1 MKTKYLFPLLLV
13 MTAARALWV
22 LTHEVAPSE
31 AYYWM
36 CSHPMRLSPG
46 YFDGPAGTAFLVWAF
61 GGNFEMARLFWPVL
75 GFFSSCTAWLF
86 ARRVYDATVAGWCV
100 VFLNL
105 LPVFNM
111 ASVAVGPLM
120 PALVSVLAGLV
131 FARVAWDGARWAWL
145 GAGVFFGVALLFRYE
160 AILVPAGLV
169 AAALSSVRHRT
180 RADIFGLIVVALCCV
195 LALLPALFWNASLEW
210 IPVAG
215 GTWKTAWEFRPV
227 PFLESLAGFAMAF
240 AAPVFAAVLISLV
253 YLIRNARRH
262 GRAAFILAAC
272 GPAWA
277 WAFYTVLRGGDA
289 VAAGV
294 VGVVPLA
301 AFAISSMRKHR
312 LAKPVGALVAAVAL
326 LASCYVLWAGARVPW
341 KLVAM
346 QLRDAARDLPA
357 SEGGGFF
364 IAEDADQ
371 AAVLGYFLRGEG
383 GGYCPPVFVPESPD
397 LSSQFGLWP
406 SYADFVESDRVADEY
421 YQEQK
426 GVNPFMGRNAI
437 FLGYELPQTI
447 KGAFQEVQPL
457 RKVTTP
463 DGRELTIYMCL
474 GYQTLPL

>member
-1 MKTKYLFPLLLV
+1 MKTKYLFPLLLLV
-13 MTAARALWV
+13 TAGRAAWV
-22 LTHEVAPSE
+22 LTHEVAPGA

-36 CSHPMRLSPG
+36 CSQRLAAG
-46 YFDGPAGTAFLVWAF
+46 YFDGPAGTAFLVRAF
-61 GGNFEMARLFWPVL
+61 GENFEMARIFWPVL

-86 ARRVYDATVAGWCV
+86 ARRIYDATVAGWCV

-105 LPVFNM
+105 LPVFNT
-111 ASVAVGPLM
+111 ASVVVGPLM

-131 FARVAWDGARWAWL
+131 FGRVAWDGARWAWL

-160 AILVPAGLV
+160 AVLVPAGLV
-169 AAALSSVRHRT
+169 LAALSTVRHRT
-180 RADIFGLIVVALCCV
+180 PADIFGLLVIVACCV
-195 LALLPALFWNASLEW
+195 LALLPALIWNASLEW

-227 PFLESLAGFAMAF
+227 PFLESLAGFSMAF
-240 AAPVFAAVLISLV
+240 SVPVFAAVLISLV
-253 YLIRNARRH
+253 YVVRNARRH

-277 WAFYTVLRGGDA
+277 WALYILLRGGDA
-289 VAAGV
+289 VAAGLF
-294 VGVVPLA
+294 GIVPLA
-301 AFAISSMRKHR
+301 AFAISSIRKNR
-312 LAKPVGALVAAVAL
+312 LAQPIGGLVAAVAL
-326 LASCYVLWAGARVPW
+326 LASCYALWAGGRVSW
-341 KLVAM
+341 KAVAV
-346 QLRDAARDLPA
+346 QVRDSARDLPA
-357 SEGGGFF
+357 SESGGFL
-364 IAEDADQ
+364 IAEDAGQ
-371 AAVLGYFLRGEG
+371 AAVLGYYLPGEG
-383 GGYCPPVFVPESPD
+383 LYPPVFVPESPD

-426 GVNPFMGRNAI
+426 GVNPFVGRNAI
-437 FLGYELPQTI
+437 FLGCELPQTI